1 MELKKL
7 QYKHEASILHNTS
20 RLMLNDLIYS
30 GLDGVLVALNGG
42 KKRKVRHIPHA
53 HTARTSESIVSSL
66 LAPYTEEDVL
76 HSLFWASGVQQLITL
91 HLLDAALHAFSVG

>member
-42 KKRKVRHIPHA
+42 KKRKVCHIPRA
-53 HTARTSESIVSSL
+53 HIARTSESIVSSL
-66 LAPYTEEDVL
+66 PAPRTNDVL
-76 HSLFWASGVQQLITL
+76 HSLSGHHSAFVGCC
-91 HLLDAALHAFSVG
+91 AACIFGGLGVH